1 MNQKIRPLVLL
12 CMVLFIPSVI
22 QAQQD
27 ADNAKLQMWKAAIAK
42 HFKQLHVYGKV
53 IDQYGQ
59 PVSEAQVK
67 VSWTEVRIPTPDPGQ
82 SKWIDANTAGEWK
95 ITINRPH
102 RVGVQDLKK
111 KGFEFDRKTSS
122 YFAAPNS
129 QDLIRQTSKQ
139 NPLVMTMRK
148 KGESTFLIHNK
159 GRVDFLP
166 PGEVRRIDLLEKKS
180 FSVKT
185 SPGQSDA
192 LPWDLNA
199 EAMFSEENQSWE
211 IVVSSSSQDGG
222 GILVTDGVLYEAPA
236 EGYAGEL
243 RVTAKLRE
251 RKDYYVSFCLKSRTP
266 SIYSR
271 VDVMFSPGKD
281 KCIMTYNSWANPYGL
296 RNLEYNEDLEKGW
309 KLRSQLE
316 RATKADLRIG
326 KRPKKPDLKALIKA
340 EKEKNK

>member
-1 MNQKIRPLVLL
+1 
-12 CMVLFIPSVI
+12 MVLFIPSVI

-27 ADNAKLQMWKAAIAK
+27 LDNAKLQTWRAAIAK
-42 HFKQLHVYGKV
+42 RFKSLTVYGKV

-59 PVSEAQVK
+59 PVSEAK
-67 VSWTEVRIPTPDPGQ
+67 VLISWIEVRVPTPDPGQ

-95 ITINRPH
+95 ITINRPD
-102 RVGVQDLKK
+102 RVSVRDIEKE
-111 KGFEFDRKTSS
+111 GFEFDRKTSS
-122 YFAAPNS
+122 YYAAPNR

-148 KGESTFLIHNK
+148 KGESTFLIHNI

-166 PGEVRRIDLLEKKS
+166 PGEAKKIDLLEKKS

-192 LPWDLNA
+192 LPWDLSA
-199 EAMFSEENQSWE
+199 EAMFSEENQKWE
-211 IVVSSSSQDGG
+211 IVISSSSQDGG

-243 RVTAKLRE
+243 RVSAKLRE

-271 VDVMFSPGKD
+271 VVVMFSPGKD

-296 RNLEYNEDLEKGW
+296 RNLEYNEDLEKEW

-326 KRPKKPDLKALIKA
+326 KRPKKPDLKSLIKA
-340 EKEKNK
+340 AKKEENKLGR